1 MFESLT
7 ERLTAALKKISGRG
21 VLRPEDVEV
30 GLREVRL
37 ALLEADVNFKVV
49 KEFVDRVRARLQGVE
64 VAPGLTAPQQVVK
77 AVNTELVELLGGNS
91 EGLRYAPAPP
101 TVLMLVGL
109 QGSGKTTTA
118 VKLALLARREGHRPL
133 VAALDLRRPAA
144 VEQLKTLAGRE
155 QVAFFSGQGVVEA
168 IAAAA
173 IQEAKRLLCD
183 VVILDTAGRLHV
195 DAGLMQELKRLKAAV
210 PVTETLLVADSM
222 TGQEAVK
229 VGEAFGGEIGLD
241 GVILTKLDGDARGG
255 AALSIKEVTGKP
267 IKFLGMGESLDKLEE
282 FRPEGLASRILGMGD
297 IVGLMKD
304 FEEVVDAEKAEEDAV
319 RMLKGKFD
327 MQDFLEQIR
336 MIQKMGSLK
345 DLFEKMP
352 FFPGG
357 LPEGVNLDDK
367 ELVKIEAMISSM
379 TMQERTHPEHFVVTS
394 WEMITSKAGIQQK
407 RRAADYDEKRVKRV
421 ARGSGRKEQ
430 EVKELLNKFAMM
442 RQMMTQMGQ
451 QSGLLGKI
459 PGFRQIAQMKKM
471 AGIDLSQIM
480 NAAGMQQGERKFSVP
495 RAGSNNDKNKEK
507 RKRKEA
513 RKQRKKNKKR

>member
-255 AALSIKEVTGKP
+255 AALSLRVATGQRIRFAGTGERPQDLEV
-267 IKFLGMGESLDKLEE
+267 FQAERM
-282 FRPEGLASRILGMGD
+282 ASRILGMGD
-297 IVGLMKD
+297 MLTLI
-304 FEEVVDAEKAEEDAV
+304 ERAEQSVDKEKAVEVER
-319 RMLKGKFD
+319 RMRAGQLSFD
-327 MQDFLEQIR
+327 DMLTQMRQVSS
-336 MIQKMGSLK
+336 MGSLESVL
-345 DLFEKMP
+345 DMM
-352 FFPGG
+352 PGG
-357 LPEGVNLDDK
+357 GALKSQIAGQDTERQ
-367 ELVKIEAMISSM
+367 VKKMEAIILSM
-379 TMQERTHPEHFVVTS
+379 TPRERSHPEL
-394 WEMITSKAGIQQK
+394 IDGARKK
-407 RRAADYDEKRVKRV
+407 RI
-421 ARGSGRKEQ
+421 ARGSGVEPADVNRVLKARDTMQKLVKQFGAVNRKGKA
-430 EVKELLNKFAMM
+430 V
-442 RQMMTQMGQ
+442 
-451 QSGLLGKI
+451 GLPRLFGK
-459 PGFRQIAQMKKM
+459 GGA
-471 AGIDLSQIM
+471 SW
-480 NAAGMQQGERKFSVP
+480 
-495 RAGSNNDKNKEK
+495 
-507 RKRKEA
+507 
-513 RKQRKKNKKR
+513 